1 MRAAK
6 LWVAAVLAAVCAGCG
21 ERPNLDGLAD
31 GGVASAVEAVDGGAA
46 RLADGR
52 VVRLGSATMVGNK
65 TVEQL
70 TDVSG
75 REQIKREISTAIDE
89 RFGKKAVSRIY
100 FPQFVVQ

>member
-1 MRAAK
+1 M
-6 LWVAAVLAAVCAGCG
+6 
-21 ERPNLDGLAD
+21 E
-31 GGVASAVEAVDGGAA
+31 
-46 RLADGR
+46 
-52 VVRLGSATMVGNK
+52 VRDAELRDIILTSLGNK

-75 REQIKREISTAIDE
+75 REQIKREIQTAIDD